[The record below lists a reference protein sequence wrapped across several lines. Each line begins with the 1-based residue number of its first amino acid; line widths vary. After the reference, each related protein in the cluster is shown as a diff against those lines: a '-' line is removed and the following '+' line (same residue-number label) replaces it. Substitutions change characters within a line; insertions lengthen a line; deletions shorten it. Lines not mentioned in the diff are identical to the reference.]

1 MNVFQRLYDKVILW
15 SQHRHA
21 QFYLAGLSFFESC
34 VLPFPP
40 PDVMLAPMSITQP
53 SKAWY
58 YAGLTTIMS
67 VLGGLFGY
75 LIGAELFGL
84 IEEWLRQSSYWDAFQ
99 KTKIL
104 FNEWDVWAVM
114 IAGFSFIPFKI
125 FTISAGV
132 AGMALVPF
140 ILASLIGR
148 GARFYLVAGL
158 MRWGGKEMEAKLRRY
173 VDLLGWLVVILAVIL
188 YFILNNG

>member
-1 MNVFQRLYDKVILW
+1 MNLFQRFYDRVLVW
-15 SQHRHA
+15 ARHRHA
-21 QFYLAGLSFFESC
+21 QRYLAGLSFAESC

-40 PDVMLAPMSITQP
+40 PDVMLAPMSLTQP
-53 SKAWY
+53 AKAWY

-75 LIGAELFGL
+75 LIGAELFNL
-84 IEEWLRQSSYWDAFQ
+84 IEEWLKQSSYWDAFQ
-99 KTKIL
+99 TTKEL
-104 FNEWDVWAVM
+104 FSEWDVWAVI

-132 AGMALVPF
+132 AGMALIPF

-158 MRWGGKEMEAKLRRY
+158 MRWGGKEMETKLRRY
-173 VDLLGWLVVILAVIL
+173 VDLLGWLVVILAIVV
-188 YFILNNG
+188 YFIFRNG